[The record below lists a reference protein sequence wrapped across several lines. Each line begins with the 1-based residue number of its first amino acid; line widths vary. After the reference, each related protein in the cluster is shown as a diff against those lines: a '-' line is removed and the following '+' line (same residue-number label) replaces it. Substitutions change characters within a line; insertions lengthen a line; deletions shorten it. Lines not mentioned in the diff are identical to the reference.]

1 MVELAQ
7 HQKICS
13 LRRTKQ
19 IRRNAQKHIMLVSGI
34 HANTTSSK
42 DRVNSFGALEEKTN
56 IEALSQI
63 KMEMWD
69 QGNICTSTQGASVY
83 KDKLS
88 QVKEPIEVSEA
99 AEWIGDECPEEGAP
113 GVGAVG

>member
-13 LRRTKQ
+13 LRRTEQ
-19 IRRNAQKHIMLVSGI
+19 IRRNAQKHIMLVSRI

-42 DRVNSFGALEEKTN
+42 DRVNSLGTLEEKSN

-63 KMEMWD
+63 KREMWD
-69 QGNICTSTQGASVY
+69 QGNTCTSTQGSSVY

-88 QVKEPIEVSEA
+88 RVKEPIEVSRA
-99 AEWIGDECPEEGAP
+99 AEWKGDERPGEGAP